1 MLRTGKGLGDPHVSR
16 ATCPPRV
23 RVAYQCIASL
33 SYSLSIEFVYIRN
46 YAEPFSYR
54 YRRRATLVELHSS
67 CALTRDTADRVM
79 VPSSSSRPGE
89 VARCMAATS
98 LGQRY
103 TSSTERPSAARCQSC
118 SQPIL
123 LVQRRR
129 CTLDRI
135 PGDDFAQHCSGP
147 RGPDTRSGDS
157 TLQVQDVPCV
167 PVKEAGPCGHGTDTQ
182 LGPATSGILR
192 TPRR

>member
-1 MLRTGKGLGDPHVSR
+1 M
-16 ATCPPRV
+16 
-23 RVAYQCIASL
+23 

-54 YRRRATLVELHSS
+54 SRRRATLAELHSS

-89 VARCMAATS
+89 VARCMAVAG

-129 CTLDRI
+129 RTLDRI
-135 PGDDFAQHCSGP
+135 EGPLCTALQWTQRTGQVPGTHYRTCPVCPSRWQGRA
-147 RGPDTRSGDS
+147 DTARTRNRAPQLPKL
-157 TLQVQDVPCV
+157 TLHSP
-167 PVKEAGPCGHGTDTQ
+167 
-182 LGPATSGILR
+182 
-192 TPRR
+192 